1 MGKRSVFLFLATIAV
16 LYIVNPAVSCAQEDS
31 PAETK
36 TIDIEKHPNK
46 GLVQAAWDSYN
57 VKDYDRALSYA
68 ERSIAT
74 YDFKA
79 KQLQASLKGP
89 IPVEK
94 THQYWPLNDVAT
106 AKFIKARILWLR
118 KDESGSRQVLSDIIN
133 NYGYAVAY
141 DVRGW
146 FWSVSNA
153 SRDMLKAMEL
163 GIDFGDSSSSYLTF
177 KAWEAYTEKDYKS
190 CLGYAK
196 QCVEMYKEAALWQ
209 QKSLSRYPAKDD
221 IKKYWALN
229 DVGTCCFLAGKS
241 SQKLGM
247 GNEARW
253 YFNFVRKT
261 FIMPAAGIPMVGIGG

>member
-1 MGKRSVFLFLATIAV
+1 MGKRVVFLFLATIAV
-16 LYIVNPAVSCAQEDS
+16 LCIFNPAIFSAPEDN
-31 PAETK
+31 PVETK
-36 TIDIEKHPNK
+36 TIDTEKYPNK

-57 VKDYDRALSYA
+57 AKNYDAALLYA

-74 YDFKA
+74 YDNKA

-118 KDESGSRQVLSDIIN
+118 KDEPGAKQVLSDIIN
-133 NYGYAVAY
+133 NYSYAVAY
-141 DVRGW
+141 DARGW

-177 KAWEAYTEKDYKS
+177 KAWEAYTKKDYKS
-190 CLGYAK
+190 CFGYAK
-196 QCVEMYKEAALWQ
+196 QCVEMYKAAALWQ
-209 QKSLSRYPAKDD
+209 QKSLSHYPKKED

-229 DVGTCCFLAGKS
+229 
-241 SQKLGM
+241 
-247 GNEARW
+247 
-253 YFNFVRKT
+253 
-261 FIMPAAGIPMVGIGG
+261 MPAAGIPTVGIGRWPKP